1 MFKSTCELGTPLY
14 TGQPAGS
21 QWRSLQRGC
30 TVLAGRPSLP
40 SPNPVHV
47 MKVFQESLSPHPA
60 ALAVGHTQE
69 SLSPHPCCTCR
80 RAHTGMNCNP
90 PVTPCTPLNSYKV
103 HYLPTATHSPTD
115 TLQYLT
121 VRYQFKVH
129 AEMPLHILDSSS
141 SPVHL
146 LWDEV
151 LDVTWVP
158 CNDNPCSDLTQ

>member
-47 MKVFQESLSPHPA
+47 MKVFQESLSPHP
-60 ALAVGHTQE
+60 
-69 SLSPHPCCTCR
+69 CCTCR

-90 PVTPCTPLNSYKV
+90 PAIPCTPLNSYKE

-129 AEMPLHILDSSS
+129 AEMSLHILDSSS

-158 CNDNPCSDLTQ
+158 CSDNPCSDLTQ

>member
-1 MFKSTCELGTPLY
+1 MYKSTCELGTPLY

-21 QWRSLQRGC
+21 QRRSLQRGC

-40 SPNPVHV
+40 SPSPVHV
-47 MKVFQESLSPHPA
+47 MKVF
-60 ALAVGHTQE
+60 QE

-90 PVTPCTPLNSYKV
+90 PAIPCTPLNSYKE

-129 AEMPLHILDSSS
+129 AEMSLHILDSSS